1 MALPISKRTL
11 QQRAMETQANALSDR
26 SIAEREQLD
35 AGIHQLGTDESLAN
49 TATEARGV
57 ANEMFDAQMGAV
69 EREQRALGGLTE
81 RQAMGQRK
89 QIGLRRSLAEVG
101 MANRAIVNEQDL
113 NTAVGEMAFDRRAMF
128 EDMSLGLGGQAA
140 DIENQRNIR
149 RKLKQASGFAS
160 KLGVAG
166 TVIGLGA
173 AAFTGGASL
182 ALAAPSVMGKG

>member
-1 MALPISKRTL
+1 MGAQAGALD
-11 QQRAMETQANALSDR
+11 ER
-26 SIAEREQLD
+26 SIAERSQLD
-35 AGIHQLGTDESLAN
+35 SGIHELGTDASLAN
-49 TATEARGV
+49 TAATAQGI
-57 ANEMFDAQMGAV
+57 AGGMFDAQMGGV
-69 EREQRALGGLTE
+69 EREQRSLGGLSE

-113 NTAVGEMAFDRRAMF
+113 NTAVGDMAFDRRAML
-128 EDMSLGLGGQAA
+128 EDMSFGLGGQAA

-149 RKLKQASGFAS
+149 RKIKRAQGFAS

-166 TVIGLGA
+166 AIVGIGA

-182 ALAAPSVMGKG
+182 ALTGAAAAGG